1 MNGDNVRKAF
11 ENCRDKILDRIGT
24 GRNDDFDETFIVV
37 SEAISQHIE
46 KILRANI
53 DLFEKIV
60 KKRLK
65 ELTSDKTK

>member
-24 GRNDDFDETFIVV
+24 GGNDDFDETFVVV
-37 SEAISQHIE
+37 SEVISQHVE